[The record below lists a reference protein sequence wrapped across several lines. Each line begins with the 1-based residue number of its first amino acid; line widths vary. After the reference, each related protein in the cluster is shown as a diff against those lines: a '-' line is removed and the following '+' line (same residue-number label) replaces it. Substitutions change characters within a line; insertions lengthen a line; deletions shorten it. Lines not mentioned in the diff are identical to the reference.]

1 MADSSHVDS
10 NITTTAT
17 DGAGNIIVS
26 VSQSNIT
33 ESNSVESSI
42 TTGGRGEKGDTG
54 DTGPAGVVQSI
65 VAGNNIDIDNTDP
78 TNPVVSV
85 ETLTLSDVSDV
96 TASATELN
104 YTDGVTSAIQ
114 TQIDG
119 KSSTAHTHVLAA
131 GATDVT
137 SSAAELNI
145 LDGATLST
153 TELNYVDGVTSAI
166 QTQLDGKVDENSSI
180 TGATKTKIT
189 YDAKGLVTAGAD
201 ATTADI
207 ADSTNKRYVTDAQLT
222 VIGNTSGTNTG
233 DQDLSNYVT
242 LNGTQTL
249 TNKTINLT
257 SNTLTGTTAQFN
269 TALSD
274 GDFVTIPSTTD
285 LSSWL
290 TTFSATINSSQSYAE
305 PAAGDVTNFLKGLRC
320 EIQGTS
326 SGTLLTALGFTV
338 TTGYDSV
345 SNRPYTLIV
354 NETGTSRSWGAYL
367 IDRSQ
372 APSVILEAPHP
383 VYDANSESIALQAW
397 QKIPGAILLI
407 AGAERTCP
415 SGTNLADVA
424 HQTGSLFH
432 KVAIEFAQQG
442 VPQIQIH
449 GYADAT
455 DASYDVIISQG
466 DSNVGTL
473 HKDIARQ
480 YESTGLRVARGW
492 DGTATVLL
500 GTTNSQGDAALA
512 YGSVFVHIEHN
523 NTLRSSS
530 SLRTAAAKSIA
541 AVDVDHAILNLANAV
556 TGQYPS
562 AVGSANTAGTSEYSA
577 RADHVHKLTSNTPA
591 NNDTVMRVS
600 GAWQSQTPTQAK
612 TILSLENV
620 DNTSD
625 ATKNAATA
633 TLTNKTLTNPRV
645 NTIYDTNG
653 NKSLQLN
660 ATASAVNYLYV
671 VNGATGNSISFR
683 ANGTD
688 TNISIGMFSKG
699 SGQVQI
705 RSDTNGFILAG
716 DSVASGVNYV
726 GLTNAA
732 TGTGPT
738 ITSTGSD
745 TNVDLNITAKGTG
758 NLNIPTG
765 TGLSQFNTSDKT
777 TNYERVRHYWSSN
790 VYTIS
795 SDVGGTGTVRP
806 IRIISGNATFGINE
820 STQSL
825 VFTRTTPSTVL
836 TLFDLTT
843 AGTGLSGT
851 SSSQYGMRINPTINQ
866 SSTAGYTMLL
876 INPTESATGS
886 GAKLLAD
893 FQVGGTS
900 KVSIKNDGVIFPVQA
915 ATASAPTYV
924 KGGVYFDT
932 TLNKLRVGGAS
943 GWETITSI

>member
-233 DQDLSNYVT
+233 DQDLSGYVPT
-242 LNGTQTL
+242 SRTVNGHAL
-249 TNKTINLT
+249 T
-257 SNTLTGTTAQFN
+257 A
-269 TALSD
+269 
-274 GDFVTIPSTTD
+274 
-285 LSSWL
+285 
-290 TTFSATINSSQSYAE
+290 
-305 PAAGDVTNFLKGLRC
+305 DVTVTKSDVGL
-320 EIQGTS
+320 G
-326 SGTLLTALGFTV
+326 
-338 TTGYDSV
+338 
-345 SNRPYTLIV
+345 
-354 NETGTSRSWGAYL
+354 
-367 IDRSQ
+367 
-372 APSVILEAPHP
+372 
-383 VYDANSESIALQAW
+383 
-397 QKIPGAILLI
+397 
-407 AGAERTCP
+407 
-415 SGTNLADVA
+415 
-424 HQTGSLFH
+424 
-432 KVAIEFAQQG
+432 
-442 VPQIQIH
+442 
-449 GYADAT
+449 
-455 DASYDVIISQG
+455 
-466 DSNVGTL
+466 
-473 HKDIARQ
+473 
-480 YESTGLRVARGW
+480 
-492 DGTATVLL
+492 
-500 GTTNSQGDAALA
+500 
-512 YGSVFVHIEHN
+512 
-523 NTLRSSS
+523 
-530 SLRTAAAKSIA
+530 
-541 AVDVDHAILNLANAV
+541 
-556 TGQYPS
+556 
-562 AVGSANTAGTSEYSA
+562 
-577 RADHVHKLTSNTPA
+577 
-591 NNDTVMRVS
+591 
-600 GAWQSQTPTQAK
+600 
-612 TILSLENV
+612 NV

-699 SGQVQI
+699 SGQVQL

-738 ITSTGSD
+738 ITSTGTD
-745 TNVDLNITAKGTG
+745 TDVHLNLTAKGAG
-758 NLNIPTG
+758 NIQVPTG
-765 TGLSQFNTSDKT
+765 TGITLYNTSDQT
-777 TNYERVRHYWSSN
+777 TNYERVRHYWSGN
-790 VYTIS
+790 IYNIA
-795 SDVGGTGTVRP
+795 SDAGGTGLARP
-806 IRIISGNATFGINE
+806 IRIVSGNATFGINE

-825 VFTRTTPSTVL
+825 VFTRNTPSVIP

-843 AGTGLSGT
+843 SGTGLSGT
-851 SSSQYGMRINPTINQ
+851 SGTQYGVRVYPTINQ
-866 SSTAGYTMLL
+866 SGTAGYTTLL
-876 INPTESATGS
+876 INPTETATGS
-886 GAKLLAD
+886 GMKLLADFQVGGTSKTRIDTFGNHIISSGSGAGFVAFNTTDEVTNYERARMYWSSNVFRIATELGGTGNTRDLQILSGGRSLLVQGASSANGAYQMTAGSTSSTSGEILKLSATFTATSGNNVGLDVAPVLNGSGTQGYTALLVNPTETTTGSGNKLLAD

-924 KGGVYFDT
+924 KGGIYFDT
-932 TLNKLRVGGAS
+932 TLNKLRVGGAI
-943 GWETITSI
+943 GWETVSSL

>member
-233 DQDLSNYVT
+233 DQDLSGYVPT
-242 LNGTQTL
+242 SRTVNGHAL
-249 TNKTINLT
+249 T
-257 SNTLTGTTAQFN
+257 A
-269 TALSD
+269 
-274 GDFVTIPSTTD
+274 
-285 LSSWL
+285 
-290 TTFSATINSSQSYAE
+290 
-305 PAAGDVTNFLKGLRC
+305 DVTVTKSDVGL
-320 EIQGTS
+320 G
-326 SGTLLTALGFTV
+326 
-338 TTGYDSV
+338 
-345 SNRPYTLIV
+345 
-354 NETGTSRSWGAYL
+354 
-367 IDRSQ
+367 
-372 APSVILEAPHP
+372 
-383 VYDANSESIALQAW
+383 
-397 QKIPGAILLI
+397 
-407 AGAERTCP
+407 
-415 SGTNLADVA
+415 
-424 HQTGSLFH
+424 
-432 KVAIEFAQQG
+432 
-442 VPQIQIH
+442 
-449 GYADAT
+449 
-455 DASYDVIISQG
+455 
-466 DSNVGTL
+466 
-473 HKDIARQ
+473 
-480 YESTGLRVARGW
+480 
-492 DGTATVLL
+492 
-500 GTTNSQGDAALA
+500 
-512 YGSVFVHIEHN
+512 
-523 NTLRSSS
+523 
-530 SLRTAAAKSIA
+530 
-541 AVDVDHAILNLANAV
+541 
-556 TGQYPS
+556 
-562 AVGSANTAGTSEYSA
+562 
-577 RADHVHKLTSNTPA
+577 
-591 NNDTVMRVS
+591 
-600 GAWQSQTPTQAK
+600 
-612 TILSLENV
+612 NV

-688 TNISIGMFSKG
+688 TNIPIGMFSKG

-825 VFTRTTPSTVL
+825 VFTRNTPSTVP

-943 GWETITSI
+943 GWETIIST

>member
-233 DQDLSNYVT
+233 DQDLSGYVPT
-242 LNGTQTL
+242 SRTVNGHAL
-249 TNKTINLT
+249 T
-257 SNTLTGTTAQFN
+257 A
-269 TALSD
+269 
-274 GDFVTIPSTTD
+274 
-285 LSSWL
+285 
-290 TTFSATINSSQSYAE
+290 
-305 PAAGDVTNFLKGLRC
+305 DVTVTKSDVGL
-320 EIQGTS
+320 G
-326 SGTLLTALGFTV
+326 
-338 TTGYDSV
+338 
-345 SNRPYTLIV
+345 
-354 NETGTSRSWGAYL
+354 
-367 IDRSQ
+367 
-372 APSVILEAPHP
+372 
-383 VYDANSESIALQAW
+383 
-397 QKIPGAILLI
+397 
-407 AGAERTCP
+407 
-415 SGTNLADVA
+415 
-424 HQTGSLFH
+424 
-432 KVAIEFAQQG
+432 
-442 VPQIQIH
+442 
-449 GYADAT
+449 
-455 DASYDVIISQG
+455 
-466 DSNVGTL
+466 
-473 HKDIARQ
+473 
-480 YESTGLRVARGW
+480 
-492 DGTATVLL
+492 
-500 GTTNSQGDAALA
+500 
-512 YGSVFVHIEHN
+512 
-523 NTLRSSS
+523 
-530 SLRTAAAKSIA
+530 
-541 AVDVDHAILNLANAV
+541 
-556 TGQYPS
+556 
-562 AVGSANTAGTSEYSA
+562 
-577 RADHVHKLTSNTPA
+577 
-591 NNDTVMRVS
+591 
-600 GAWQSQTPTQAK
+600 
-612 TILSLENV
+612 NV

-699 SGQVQI
+699 SGQVQL

-777 TNYERVRHYWSSN
+777 TNYERVRHYWSGNIYNIMSEA
-790 VYTIS
+790 
-795 SDVGGTGTVRP
+795 GGTGTVRP

-825 VFTRTTPSTVL
+825 VFTRNTPSTVP

-943 GWETITSI
+943 GWETIIST

>member
-233 DQDLSNYVT
+233 DQDLSGYVPT
-242 LNGTQTL
+242 SRTVNGHAL
-249 TNKTINLT
+249 T
-257 SNTLTGTTAQFN
+257 A
-269 TALSD
+269 
-274 GDFVTIPSTTD
+274 
-285 LSSWL
+285 
-290 TTFSATINSSQSYAE
+290 
-305 PAAGDVTNFLKGLRC
+305 DVTVTKSDVGL
-320 EIQGTS
+320 G
-326 SGTLLTALGFTV
+326 
-338 TTGYDSV
+338 
-345 SNRPYTLIV
+345 
-354 NETGTSRSWGAYL
+354 
-367 IDRSQ
+367 
-372 APSVILEAPHP
+372 
-383 VYDANSESIALQAW
+383 
-397 QKIPGAILLI
+397 
-407 AGAERTCP
+407 
-415 SGTNLADVA
+415 
-424 HQTGSLFH
+424 
-432 KVAIEFAQQG
+432 
-442 VPQIQIH
+442 
-449 GYADAT
+449 
-455 DASYDVIISQG
+455 
-466 DSNVGTL
+466 
-473 HKDIARQ
+473 
-480 YESTGLRVARGW
+480 
-492 DGTATVLL
+492 
-500 GTTNSQGDAALA
+500 
-512 YGSVFVHIEHN
+512 
-523 NTLRSSS
+523 
-530 SLRTAAAKSIA
+530 
-541 AVDVDHAILNLANAV
+541 
-556 TGQYPS
+556 
-562 AVGSANTAGTSEYSA
+562 
-577 RADHVHKLTSNTPA
+577 
-591 NNDTVMRVS
+591 
-600 GAWQSQTPTQAK
+600 
-612 TILSLENV
+612 NV

-699 SGQVQI
+699 SGQVQL

-738 ITSTGSD
+738 ITSTGTD
-745 TNVDLNITAKGTG
+745 TDVHLNLTAKGAG
-758 NLNIPTG
+758 NIQVPTG
-765 TGLSQFNTSDKT
+765 TGIALYNTSDQT
-777 TNYERVRHYWSSN
+777 TNYERVRHYWSGN
-790 VYTIS
+790 IYNIA
-795 SDVGGTGTVRP
+795 SDAGGTGLARP
-806 IRIISGNATFGINE
+806 IRIVSGNATFGINE

-825 VFTRTTPSTVL
+825 VFTRNTPSVIP

-843 AGTGLSGT
+843 SGTGLSGT
-851 SSSQYGMRINPTINQ
+851 SGTQYGVRVYPTINQ
-866 SSTAGYTMLL
+866 SGTAGYTTLL
-876 INPTESATGS
+876 INPTETATGS
-886 GAKLLAD
+886 GMKLLADFQVGGTSKTRIDTFGNHIISSGSGAGFVAFNTTDEVTNYERARMYWSSNVFRIATELGGTGNTRDLQILSGGRSLLVQGTSSANGAYQMTAGSTSSTSGEILKLSATFTATSGNNVGLDVAPVLNGSGTQGYTALLVNPTETTTGSGNKLLAD

-900 KVSIKNDGVIFPVQA
+900 KVSIKNDGVIFPVKA

-924 KGGVYFDT
+924 KGGIYFDT
-932 TLNKLRVGGAS
+932 TLNKLRVGGAI
-943 GWETITSI
+943 GWETVSSL

>member
-233 DQDLSNYVT
+233 DQDLSGYVPT
-242 LNGTQTL
+242 SRTVNGHAL
-249 TNKTINLT
+249 T
-257 SNTLTGTTAQFN
+257 A
-269 TALSD
+269 
-274 GDFVTIPSTTD
+274 
-285 LSSWL
+285 
-290 TTFSATINSSQSYAE
+290 
-305 PAAGDVTNFLKGLRC
+305 DVTVTKSDVGL
-320 EIQGTS
+320 G
-326 SGTLLTALGFTV
+326 
-338 TTGYDSV
+338 
-345 SNRPYTLIV
+345 
-354 NETGTSRSWGAYL
+354 
-367 IDRSQ
+367 
-372 APSVILEAPHP
+372 
-383 VYDANSESIALQAW
+383 
-397 QKIPGAILLI
+397 
-407 AGAERTCP
+407 
-415 SGTNLADVA
+415 
-424 HQTGSLFH
+424 
-432 KVAIEFAQQG
+432 
-442 VPQIQIH
+442 
-449 GYADAT
+449 
-455 DASYDVIISQG
+455 
-466 DSNVGTL
+466 
-473 HKDIARQ
+473 
-480 YESTGLRVARGW
+480 
-492 DGTATVLL
+492 
-500 GTTNSQGDAALA
+500 
-512 YGSVFVHIEHN
+512 
-523 NTLRSSS
+523 
-530 SLRTAAAKSIA
+530 
-541 AVDVDHAILNLANAV
+541 
-556 TGQYPS
+556 
-562 AVGSANTAGTSEYSA
+562 
-577 RADHVHKLTSNTPA
+577 
-591 NNDTVMRVS
+591 
-600 GAWQSQTPTQAK
+600 
-612 TILSLENV
+612 NV

-633 TLTNKTLTNPRV
+633 TLTNKTLTNPLV

-688 TNISIGMFSKG
+688 TNIPIGMFSKG
-699 SGQVQI
+699 SGQVQL

-738 ITSTGSD
+738 ITSTGTD
-745 TNVDLNITAKGTG
+745 TDVHLNLTAKGAG
-758 NLNIPTG
+758 NIQVPTG
-765 TGLSQFNTSDKT
+765 TGIALYNTSDKT
-777 TNYERVRHYWSSN
+777 TNYEKVTQGWSGNIYAISTLIGGTGTARYLRLGTSATAGSASPTRFLDLVPSGSNTFSFTSPSSLAGNIMTMTGIDLQGASVSQTAVAINPQIHQSGTSSYTALLVNPTETTTGSGAKLLADFQVGGTSKTKIDTFGNHIISSGSGAGFVAFNTADEVTNYERVRMYWSSN
-790 VYTIS
+790 VFRIATEL
-795 SDVGGTGTVRP
+795 GGTGNTRDLQ
-806 IRIISGNATFGINE
+806 ILSGGR
-820 STQSL
+820 SL
-825 VFTRTTPSTVL
+825 LVQ
-836 TLFDLTT
+836 
-843 AGTGLSGT
+843 GT
-851 SSSQYGMRINPTINQ
+851 SSANGAYQMTAGST
-866 SSTAGYTMLL
+866 SSTSGEILKLSATFTAASGNNVGLDVAPVLNGSGTQGYTALL
-876 INPTESATGS
+876 VNPTETATGS
-886 GAKLLAD
+886 GTKLLAD

-900 KVSIKNDGVIFPVQA
+900 KVSIKNDGVIFPVKA

-924 KGGVYFDT
+924 KGGIYFDT

>member
-233 DQDLSNYVT
+233 DQDLSGYVPT
-242 LNGTQTL
+242 SRTVNGHAL
-249 TNKTINLT
+249 T
-257 SNTLTGTTAQFN
+257 A
-269 TALSD
+269 
-274 GDFVTIPSTTD
+274 
-285 LSSWL
+285 
-290 TTFSATINSSQSYAE
+290 
-305 PAAGDVTNFLKGLRC
+305 DVTVTKSDVGL
-320 EIQGTS
+320 G
-326 SGTLLTALGFTV
+326 
-338 TTGYDSV
+338 
-345 SNRPYTLIV
+345 
-354 NETGTSRSWGAYL
+354 
-367 IDRSQ
+367 
-372 APSVILEAPHP
+372 
-383 VYDANSESIALQAW
+383 
-397 QKIPGAILLI
+397 
-407 AGAERTCP
+407 
-415 SGTNLADVA
+415 
-424 HQTGSLFH
+424 
-432 KVAIEFAQQG
+432 
-442 VPQIQIH
+442 
-449 GYADAT
+449 
-455 DASYDVIISQG
+455 
-466 DSNVGTL
+466 
-473 HKDIARQ
+473 
-480 YESTGLRVARGW
+480 
-492 DGTATVLL
+492 
-500 GTTNSQGDAALA
+500 
-512 YGSVFVHIEHN
+512 
-523 NTLRSSS
+523 
-530 SLRTAAAKSIA
+530 
-541 AVDVDHAILNLANAV
+541 
-556 TGQYPS
+556 
-562 AVGSANTAGTSEYSA
+562 
-577 RADHVHKLTSNTPA
+577 
-591 NNDTVMRVS
+591 
-600 GAWQSQTPTQAK
+600 
-612 TILSLENV
+612 NV

-688 TNISIGMFSKG
+688 TNIPIGMFSKG
-699 SGQVQI
+699 TGQVQL
-705 RSDTNGFILAG
+705 RSDTNGFILSG

-825 VFTRTTPSTVL
+825 VFTRNTPSTVP

-943 GWETITSI
+943 GWETIISI

>member
-1 MADSSHVDS
+1 MAGVTIRTQIVASGTVRGGVQIPITRTQIQSQPIVYSSP
-10 NITTTAT
+10 TK
-17 DGAGNIIVS
+17 
-26 VSQSNIT
+26 
-33 ESNSVESSI
+33 
-42 TTGGRGEKGDTG
+42 TGVKGDTGEKG

-233 DQDLSNYVT
+233 DQDLSGYVPT
-242 LNGTQTL
+242 SRTVNGHAL
-249 TNKTINLT
+249 T
-257 SNTLTGTTAQFN
+257 A
-269 TALSD
+269 
-274 GDFVTIPSTTD
+274 
-285 LSSWL
+285 
-290 TTFSATINSSQSYAE
+290 
-305 PAAGDVTNFLKGLRC
+305 DVTVTKSDVGL
-320 EIQGTS
+320 G
-326 SGTLLTALGFTV
+326 
-338 TTGYDSV
+338 
-345 SNRPYTLIV
+345 
-354 NETGTSRSWGAYL
+354 
-367 IDRSQ
+367 
-372 APSVILEAPHP
+372 
-383 VYDANSESIALQAW
+383 
-397 QKIPGAILLI
+397 
-407 AGAERTCP
+407 
-415 SGTNLADVA
+415 
-424 HQTGSLFH
+424 
-432 KVAIEFAQQG
+432 
-442 VPQIQIH
+442 
-449 GYADAT
+449 
-455 DASYDVIISQG
+455 
-466 DSNVGTL
+466 
-473 HKDIARQ
+473 
-480 YESTGLRVARGW
+480 
-492 DGTATVLL
+492 
-500 GTTNSQGDAALA
+500 
-512 YGSVFVHIEHN
+512 
-523 NTLRSSS
+523 
-530 SLRTAAAKSIA
+530 
-541 AVDVDHAILNLANAV
+541 
-556 TGQYPS
+556 
-562 AVGSANTAGTSEYSA
+562 
-577 RADHVHKLTSNTPA
+577 
-591 NNDTVMRVS
+591 
-600 GAWQSQTPTQAK
+600 
-612 TILSLENV
+612 NV

-699 SGQVQI
+699 SGQVQL

-732 TGTGPT
+732 TGSGPSIAAVGT
-738 ITSTGSD
+738 D
-745 TNVDLNITAKGTG
+745 TDVHLNLKAKGAG
-758 NLNIPTG
+758 NIQIPTG
-765 TGLSQFNTSDKT
+765 TGAALFNTSDQT
-777 TNYERVRHYWSSN
+777 TNYERVRHYWSGNIYNIMSEA
-790 VYTIS
+790 
-795 SDVGGTGTVRP
+795 GGTGTRRVMYM
-806 IRIISGNATFGINE
+806 SALSS
-820 STQSL
+820 STAGL
-825 VFTRTTPSTVL
+825 KLNTSTVNGVL
-836 TLFDLTT
+836 EAVTTSST
-843 AGTGLSGT
+843 AGAINLKVSGT
-851 SSSQYGMRINPTINQ
+851 WTASSGVQYGTTIVPTVNQ
-866 SSTAGYTMLL
+866 TSTAGYTALL
-876 INPTESATGS
+876 VNPTETGVGS
-886 GAKLLAD
+886 GSNLLAD

>member
-233 DQDLSNYVT
+233 DQDLSGYVPT
-242 LNGTQTL
+242 SRTVNGHAL
-249 TNKTINLT
+249 T
-257 SNTLTGTTAQFN
+257 A
-269 TALSD
+269 
-274 GDFVTIPSTTD
+274 
-285 LSSWL
+285 
-290 TTFSATINSSQSYAE
+290 
-305 PAAGDVTNFLKGLRC
+305 DVTVTKSDVGL
-320 EIQGTS
+320 G
-326 SGTLLTALGFTV
+326 
-338 TTGYDSV
+338 
-345 SNRPYTLIV
+345 
-354 NETGTSRSWGAYL
+354 
-367 IDRSQ
+367 
-372 APSVILEAPHP
+372 
-383 VYDANSESIALQAW
+383 
-397 QKIPGAILLI
+397 
-407 AGAERTCP
+407 
-415 SGTNLADVA
+415 
-424 HQTGSLFH
+424 
-432 KVAIEFAQQG
+432 
-442 VPQIQIH
+442 
-449 GYADAT
+449 
-455 DASYDVIISQG
+455 
-466 DSNVGTL
+466 
-473 HKDIARQ
+473 
-480 YESTGLRVARGW
+480 
-492 DGTATVLL
+492 
-500 GTTNSQGDAALA
+500 
-512 YGSVFVHIEHN
+512 
-523 NTLRSSS
+523 
-530 SLRTAAAKSIA
+530 
-541 AVDVDHAILNLANAV
+541 
-556 TGQYPS
+556 
-562 AVGSANTAGTSEYSA
+562 
-577 RADHVHKLTSNTPA
+577 
-591 NNDTVMRVS
+591 
-600 GAWQSQTPTQAK
+600 
-612 TILSLENV
+612 NV

-699 SGQVQI
+699 SGQVQL

-738 ITSTGSD
+738 ITSTGTD
-745 TNVDLNITAKGTG
+745 TDVHLNLTAKGAG
-758 NLNIPTG
+758 NIQVPTG
-765 TGLSQFNTSDKT
+765 TGITLYNTSDQT
-777 TNYERVRHYWSSN
+777 TNYERVRHYWSGN
-790 VYTIS
+790 IYNIA
-795 SDVGGTGTVRP
+795 SDAGGTGLARP
-806 IRIISGNATFGINE
+806 IRIVSGNATFGINE

-825 VFTRTTPSTVL
+825 VFTRNTPSVIP

-843 AGTGLSGT
+843 SGTGLSGT
-851 SSSQYGMRINPTINQ
+851 SGTQYGVRVYPTINQ
-866 SSTAGYTMLL
+866 SGTAGYTTLL
-876 INPTESATGS
+876 INPTETATGS
-886 GAKLLAD
+886 GMKLLADFQVGGTSKTRIDTFGNHIISSGSGAGFVAFNTTDEVTNYERARMYWSSNVFRIATELGGTGNTRDLQILSGGRSLLVQGASSANGAYQMTAGSTSSTSGEILKLSAIFTATSGNNVGLDVAPVLNGSGTQGYTALLVNPTETTTGSGNKLLAD

-900 KVSIKNDGVIFPVQA
+900 KVSIKNDGVIFPVKA

-924 KGGVYFDT
+924 KGGIYFDT
-932 TLNKLRVGGAS
+932 TLNKLRVGGAI
-943 GWETITSI
+943 GWETVSSL

>member
-233 DQDLSNYVT
+233 DQDLSGYVPT
-242 LNGTQTL
+242 SRTVNGHAL
-249 TNKTINLT
+249 T
-257 SNTLTGTTAQFN
+257 A
-269 TALSD
+269 
-274 GDFVTIPSTTD
+274 
-285 LSSWL
+285 
-290 TTFSATINSSQSYAE
+290 
-305 PAAGDVTNFLKGLRC
+305 DVTVTKSDVGL
-320 EIQGTS
+320 G
-326 SGTLLTALGFTV
+326 
-338 TTGYDSV
+338 
-345 SNRPYTLIV
+345 
-354 NETGTSRSWGAYL
+354 
-367 IDRSQ
+367 
-372 APSVILEAPHP
+372 
-383 VYDANSESIALQAW
+383 
-397 QKIPGAILLI
+397 
-407 AGAERTCP
+407 
-415 SGTNLADVA
+415 
-424 HQTGSLFH
+424 
-432 KVAIEFAQQG
+432 
-442 VPQIQIH
+442 
-449 GYADAT
+449 
-455 DASYDVIISQG
+455 
-466 DSNVGTL
+466 
-473 HKDIARQ
+473 
-480 YESTGLRVARGW
+480 
-492 DGTATVLL
+492 
-500 GTTNSQGDAALA
+500 
-512 YGSVFVHIEHN
+512 
-523 NTLRSSS
+523 
-530 SLRTAAAKSIA
+530 
-541 AVDVDHAILNLANAV
+541 
-556 TGQYPS
+556 
-562 AVGSANTAGTSEYSA
+562 
-577 RADHVHKLTSNTPA
+577 
-591 NNDTVMRVS
+591 
-600 GAWQSQTPTQAK
+600 
-612 TILSLENV
+612 NV

-699 SGQVQI
+699 SGQVQL

-738 ITSTGSD
+738 ITSTGTD
-745 TNVDLNITAKGTG
+745 TDVHLNLTAKGAG
-758 NLNIPTG
+758 NIQVPTG
-765 TGLSQFNTSDKT
+765 TGIALYNTSDQT
-777 TNYERVRHYWSSN
+777 TNYERVRHYWSGN
-790 VYTIS
+790 IYNIA
-795 SDVGGTGTVRP
+795 SDAGGTGLARP
-806 IRIISGNATFGINE
+806 IRIVSGNATFGINE

-825 VFTRTTPSTVL
+825 VFTRNTPSVIP

-843 AGTGLSGT
+843 SGTGLSGT
-851 SSSQYGMRINPTINQ
+851 SGTQYGVRVYPTINQ
-866 SSTAGYTMLL
+866 SGTAGYTTLL
-876 INPTESATGS
+876 INPTETATGS
-886 GAKLLAD
+886 GMKLLADFQVGGTSKTRIDTFGNHIISSGSGAGFVAFNTTDEVTNYERARMYWSSNVFRIATELGGTGNTRDLQILSGGRSLLVQGASSANGAYQMTAGSTSSTSGEILKLSATFTATSGNNVGLDVAPVLNGSGTQGYTALLVNPTETTTGSGNKLLAD

-900 KVSIKNDGVIFPVQA
+900 KVSIKNDGVIFPVKA

-924 KGGVYFDT
+924 KGGIYFDT
-932 TLNKLRVGGAS
+932 TLNKLRVGGAI
-943 GWETITSI
+943 GWETVSSL

>member
-233 DQDLSNYVT
+233 DQDLSGYVPT
-242 LNGTQTL
+242 SRTVNGHAL
-249 TNKTINLT
+249 T
-257 SNTLTGTTAQFN
+257 A
-269 TALSD
+269 
-274 GDFVTIPSTTD
+274 
-285 LSSWL
+285 
-290 TTFSATINSSQSYAE
+290 
-305 PAAGDVTNFLKGLRC
+305 DVTVTKSDVGL
-320 EIQGTS
+320 G
-326 SGTLLTALGFTV
+326 
-338 TTGYDSV
+338 
-345 SNRPYTLIV
+345 
-354 NETGTSRSWGAYL
+354 
-367 IDRSQ
+367 
-372 APSVILEAPHP
+372 
-383 VYDANSESIALQAW
+383 
-397 QKIPGAILLI
+397 
-407 AGAERTCP
+407 
-415 SGTNLADVA
+415 
-424 HQTGSLFH
+424 
-432 KVAIEFAQQG
+432 
-442 VPQIQIH
+442 
-449 GYADAT
+449 
-455 DASYDVIISQG
+455 
-466 DSNVGTL
+466 
-473 HKDIARQ
+473 
-480 YESTGLRVARGW
+480 
-492 DGTATVLL
+492 
-500 GTTNSQGDAALA
+500 
-512 YGSVFVHIEHN
+512 
-523 NTLRSSS
+523 
-530 SLRTAAAKSIA
+530 
-541 AVDVDHAILNLANAV
+541 
-556 TGQYPS
+556 
-562 AVGSANTAGTSEYSA
+562 
-577 RADHVHKLTSNTPA
+577 
-591 NNDTVMRVS
+591 
-600 GAWQSQTPTQAK
+600 
-612 TILSLENV
+612 NV

-699 SGQVQI
+699 SGQVQL

-738 ITSTGSD
+738 ITSTGTD
-745 TNVDLNITAKGTG
+745 TDVHLNLTAKGAG
-758 NLNIPTG
+758 NIQVPTG
-765 TGLSQFNTSDKT
+765 TGITLYNTSDQT
-777 TNYERVRHYWSSN
+777 TNYERVRHYWSGN
-790 VYTIS
+790 IYNIA
-795 SDVGGTGTVRP
+795 SDAGGTGLARP
-806 IRIISGNATFGINE
+806 IRIVSGNATFGINE

-825 VFTRTTPSTVL
+825 VFTRNTPSVIP

-843 AGTGLSGT
+843 SGTGLSGT
-851 SSSQYGMRINPTINQ
+851 SGTQYGVRVYPTINQ
-866 SSTAGYTMLL
+866 SGTAGYTTLL
-876 INPTESATGS
+876 INPTETATGS
-886 GAKLLAD
+886 GMKLLADFQVGGTSKTRIDTFGNHIISSGSGAGFVAFNTTDEVTNYERARMYWSSNVFRIATELGGTGNTRDLQILSGGRSLLVQGASSANGAYQMTAGSTSSTSGEILKLSATFTATSGNNVGLDVAPVLNGSGTQGYTALLVNPTETTTGSGNKLLAD

-900 KVSIKNDGVIFPVQA
+900 KVSIKNDGVIFPVKA

-924 KGGVYFDT
+924 KGGIYFDT

>member
-1 MADSSHVDS
+1 MAGVTIRTQIVASGTVRGGVQIPITRTQIQSQPIVYSSP
-10 NITTTAT
+10 TK
-17 DGAGNIIVS
+17 
-26 VSQSNIT
+26 
-33 ESNSVESSI
+33 
-42 TTGGRGEKGDTG
+42 TGVKGDTGEKG

-233 DQDLSNYVT
+233 DQDLSGYVPT
-242 LNGTQTL
+242 SRTVNGHAL
-249 TNKTINLT
+249 T
-257 SNTLTGTTAQFN
+257 A
-269 TALSD
+269 
-274 GDFVTIPSTTD
+274 
-285 LSSWL
+285 
-290 TTFSATINSSQSYAE
+290 
-305 PAAGDVTNFLKGLRC
+305 DVTVTKSDVGL
-320 EIQGTS
+320 G
-326 SGTLLTALGFTV
+326 
-338 TTGYDSV
+338 
-345 SNRPYTLIV
+345 
-354 NETGTSRSWGAYL
+354 
-367 IDRSQ
+367 
-372 APSVILEAPHP
+372 
-383 VYDANSESIALQAW
+383 
-397 QKIPGAILLI
+397 
-407 AGAERTCP
+407 
-415 SGTNLADVA
+415 
-424 HQTGSLFH
+424 
-432 KVAIEFAQQG
+432 
-442 VPQIQIH
+442 
-449 GYADAT
+449 
-455 DASYDVIISQG
+455 
-466 DSNVGTL
+466 
-473 HKDIARQ
+473 
-480 YESTGLRVARGW
+480 
-492 DGTATVLL
+492 
-500 GTTNSQGDAALA
+500 
-512 YGSVFVHIEHN
+512 
-523 NTLRSSS
+523 
-530 SLRTAAAKSIA
+530 
-541 AVDVDHAILNLANAV
+541 
-556 TGQYPS
+556 
-562 AVGSANTAGTSEYSA
+562 
-577 RADHVHKLTSNTPA
+577 
-591 NNDTVMRVS
+591 
-600 GAWQSQTPTQAK
+600 
-612 TILSLENV
+612 NV

-699 SGQVQI
+699 TGQVQL
-705 RSDTNGFILAG
+705 RSDTNGFILSG

-745 TNVDLNITAKGTG
+745 TNIDLTLKAKGTG
-758 NLNIPTG
+758 NLLIPSG
-765 TGLSQFNTSDKT
+765 TGSLQYNTTDQT

-825 VFTRTTPSTVL
+825 VFTRTTPSTVT

>member
-233 DQDLSNYVT
+233 DQDLSGYVPT
-242 LNGTQTL
+242 SRTVNGHAL
-249 TNKTINLT
+249 T
-257 SNTLTGTTAQFN
+257 A
-269 TALSD
+269 
-274 GDFVTIPSTTD
+274 
-285 LSSWL
+285 
-290 TTFSATINSSQSYAE
+290 
-305 PAAGDVTNFLKGLRC
+305 DVTVTKSDVGL
-320 EIQGTS
+320 G
-326 SGTLLTALGFTV
+326 
-338 TTGYDSV
+338 
-345 SNRPYTLIV
+345 
-354 NETGTSRSWGAYL
+354 
-367 IDRSQ
+367 
-372 APSVILEAPHP
+372 
-383 VYDANSESIALQAW
+383 
-397 QKIPGAILLI
+397 
-407 AGAERTCP
+407 
-415 SGTNLADVA
+415 
-424 HQTGSLFH
+424 
-432 KVAIEFAQQG
+432 
-442 VPQIQIH
+442 
-449 GYADAT
+449 
-455 DASYDVIISQG
+455 
-466 DSNVGTL
+466 
-473 HKDIARQ
+473 
-480 YESTGLRVARGW
+480 
-492 DGTATVLL
+492 
-500 GTTNSQGDAALA
+500 
-512 YGSVFVHIEHN
+512 
-523 NTLRSSS
+523 
-530 SLRTAAAKSIA
+530 
-541 AVDVDHAILNLANAV
+541 
-556 TGQYPS
+556 
-562 AVGSANTAGTSEYSA
+562 
-577 RADHVHKLTSNTPA
+577 
-591 NNDTVMRVS
+591 
-600 GAWQSQTPTQAK
+600 
-612 TILSLENV
+612 NV

-688 TNISIGMFSKG
+688 TNISTGMFSKG
-699 SGQVQI
+699 SGQVQL

-825 VFTRTTPSTVL
+825 VFTRTTPSTVP

-886 GAKLLAD
+886 GTKRLLD
-893 FQVGGTS
+893 LQVGSTTKFNVDNTGKMTTATNTIN
-900 KVSIKNDGVIFPVQA
+900 V
-915 ATASAPTYV
+915 ATAKTPSSASDTGMTGDIAWDSNYV
-924 KGGVYFDT
+924 YVCVATNTWKRSAIST
-932 TLNKLRVGGAS
+932 
-943 GWETITSI
+943 W

>member
-233 DQDLSNYVT
+233 DQDLSGYVPTSRTVNSKALSSNVT
-242 LNGTQTL
+242 LNQDDVGDGSTYKQYSSTEKTKLSGIASGATANDTDANLKNRANHTGTQAL
-249 TNKTINLT
+249 STISDVTATASEVNVLDGITATTAELNYTDGVT
-257 SNTLTGTTAQFN
+257 SAIQTQLDTKAATTYVDAGDATKQPKFMTGTIATAAGTTAK
-269 TALSD
+269 T
-274 GDFVTIPSTTD
+274 VT
-285 LSSWL
+285 L
-290 TTFSATINSSQSYAE
+290 NSPWDTYT
-305 PAAGDVTNFLKGLRC
+305 PVAGDWFVFTFTLGQTASGPTIAINGGSALT
-320 EIQGTS
+320 IYTPQGSTS
-326 SGTLLTALGFTV
+326 SSFLTLAATGTLLLYYNGTLLQTYGTNAGEIS
-338 TTGYDSV
+338 TT
-345 SNRPYTLIV
+345 NIV
-354 NETGTSRSWGAYL
+354 NTTSSTQGNITGR
-367 IDRSQ
+367 R
-372 APSVILEAPHP
+372 
-383 VYDANSESIALQAW
+383 
-397 QKIPGAILLI
+397 
-407 AGAERTCP
+407 AEDLMV
-415 SGTNLADVA
+415 N
-424 HQTGSLFH
+424 
-432 KVAIEFAQQG
+432 E
-442 VPQIQIH
+442 
-449 GYADAT
+449 
-455 DASYDVIISQG
+455 
-466 DSNVGTL
+466 
-473 HKDIARQ
+473 
-480 YESTGLRVARGW
+480 
-492 DGTATVLL
+492 
-500 GTTNSQGDAALA
+500 
-512 YGSVFVHIEHN
+512 
-523 NTLRSSS
+523 
-530 SLRTAAAKSIA
+530 
-541 AVDVDHAILNLANAV
+541 
-556 TGQYPS
+556 
-562 AVGSANTAGTSEYSA
+562 
-577 RADHVHKLTSNTPA
+577 
-591 NNDTVMRVS
+591 
-600 GAWQSQTPTQAK
+600 
-612 TILSLENV
+612 
-620 DNTSD
+620 
-625 ATKNAATA
+625 ATKTR
-633 TLTNKTLTNPRV
+633 TLTNKTLTSPLV

-660 ATASAVNYLYV
+660 ATPSAVNYLYV

-699 SGQVQI
+699 SGQVQL

-732 TGTGPT
+732 TGSGPSIAAVGT
-738 ITSTGSD
+738 D
-745 TNVDLNITAKGTG
+745 TDVHLNLKAKGAG
-758 NLNIPTG
+758 NIQIPTG
-765 TGLSQFNTSDKT
+765 TGAALFNTADQT
-777 TNYERVRHYWSSN
+777 TNYERVRHYWSGNIYNIMSEA
-790 VYTIS
+790 
-795 SDVGGTGTVRP
+795 GGTGTRRVMYM
-806 IRIISGNATFGINE
+806 SALSS
-820 STQSL
+820 STAGL
-825 VFTRTTPSTVL
+825 KLNTSTVNGVL
-836 TLFDLTT
+836 EATNTSST
-843 AGTGLSGT
+843 AGAINLKVSGT
-851 SSSQYGMRINPTINQ
+851 WTASSGVQYGTTIVPTVNQ
-866 SSTAGYTMLL
+866 TSTAGYTALL
-876 INPTESATGS
+876 VNPTETGVGS
-886 GAKLLAD
+886 GSNLLAD

-943 GWETITSI
+943 GWETITST

>member
-233 DQDLSNYVT
+233 DQDLSGYVPT
-242 LNGTQTL
+242 SRTVNGHAL
-249 TNKTINLT
+249 T
-257 SNTLTGTTAQFN
+257 A
-269 TALSD
+269 
-274 GDFVTIPSTTD
+274 
-285 LSSWL
+285 
-290 TTFSATINSSQSYAE
+290 
-305 PAAGDVTNFLKGLRC
+305 DVTVTKSDVGL
-320 EIQGTS
+320 G
-326 SGTLLTALGFTV
+326 
-338 TTGYDSV
+338 
-345 SNRPYTLIV
+345 
-354 NETGTSRSWGAYL
+354 
-367 IDRSQ
+367 
-372 APSVILEAPHP
+372 
-383 VYDANSESIALQAW
+383 
-397 QKIPGAILLI
+397 
-407 AGAERTCP
+407 
-415 SGTNLADVA
+415 
-424 HQTGSLFH
+424 
-432 KVAIEFAQQG
+432 
-442 VPQIQIH
+442 
-449 GYADAT
+449 
-455 DASYDVIISQG
+455 
-466 DSNVGTL
+466 
-473 HKDIARQ
+473 
-480 YESTGLRVARGW
+480 
-492 DGTATVLL
+492 
-500 GTTNSQGDAALA
+500 
-512 YGSVFVHIEHN
+512 
-523 NTLRSSS
+523 
-530 SLRTAAAKSIA
+530 
-541 AVDVDHAILNLANAV
+541 
-556 TGQYPS
+556 
-562 AVGSANTAGTSEYSA
+562 
-577 RADHVHKLTSNTPA
+577 
-591 NNDTVMRVS
+591 
-600 GAWQSQTPTQAK
+600 
-612 TILSLENV
+612 NV

-699 SGQVQI
+699 SGQVQL

-738 ITSTGSD
+738 ITSTGTD
-745 TNVDLNITAKGTG
+745 TDVHLNLTAKGAG
-758 NLNIPTG
+758 NIQVPTG
-765 TGLSQFNTSDKT
+765 TGITLYNTSDQT
-777 TNYERVRHYWSSN
+777 TNYERVRHYWSGN
-790 VYTIS
+790 IYNIA
-795 SDVGGTGTVRP
+795 SDAGGTGLARP
-806 IRIISGNATFGINE
+806 IRIVSGNATFGINE

-825 VFTRTTPSTVL
+825 VFTRNTPSVIP

-843 AGTGLSGT
+843 SGTGLSGT
-851 SSSQYGMRINPTINQ
+851 SGTQYGVRVYPTINQ
-866 SSTAGYTMLL
+866 SGTAGYTTLL
-876 INPTESATGS
+876 INPTETATGS
-886 GAKLLAD
+886 GMKLLADFQVGGTSKTRIDTFGNHIISSGSGAGFVAFNTTDEVTNYERARMYWSSNVFRIATELGGTGNTRDLQILSGGRSLLVQGTSSANGAYQMTAGSTSSTSGEILKLSAIFTATSGNNVGLDVAPVLNGSGTQGYTALLVNPTETTTGSGNKLLAD

-900 KVSIKNDGVIFPVQA
+900 KVSIKNDGVIFPVKA

-924 KGGVYFDT
+924 KGGIYFDT
-932 TLNKLRVGGAS
+932 TLNKLRVGGAI
-943 GWETITSI
+943 GWETVSSL